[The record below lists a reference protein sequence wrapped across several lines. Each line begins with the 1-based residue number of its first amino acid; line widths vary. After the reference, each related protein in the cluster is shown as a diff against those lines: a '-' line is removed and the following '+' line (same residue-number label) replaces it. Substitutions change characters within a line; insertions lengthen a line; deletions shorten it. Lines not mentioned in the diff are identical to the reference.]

1 MEENKRPVSVGSTP
15 EWNPQNNKSDNGN
28 KGLKVTVIVLAV
40 VAVVLAA
47 VFAYVWI
54 DRQKMINDLTVDKQN
69 LTNELIELQGEY
81 AQLSSNND
89 SLNVQLDASVRR
101 SASCSTASRR
111 PMPPTA
117 ARSVSTRRS
126 SEPSA
131 LS

>member
-1 MEENKRPVSVGSTP
+1 MEENNRPVVSGSAP
-15 EWNPQNNKSDNGN
+15 EWNPQNSRSDNSN
-28 KGLKVTVIVLAV
+28 KGLKITVIVLAA
-40 VAVVLAA
+40 VAVVLAG

-54 DRQKMINDLTVDKQN
+54 DRQKMIDDLTIDKQN

-101 SASCSTASRR
+101 SASCSTASSR

-126 SEPSA
+126 SVPSA
-131 LS
+131 PS